1 MSCIFHFW
9 MYIISRETKTNKRN
23 MKMKKSNYELSF
35 IDAIQACLNNKGF
48 IRGDDFGKGLYVK
61 TDEDGLLVIINGNN
75 YHRKHMDLYINRE
88 LMGRKWKLFQV
99 ANQTELND

>member
-1 MSCIFHFW
+1 
-9 MYIISRETKTNKRN
+9 
-23 MKMKKSNYELSF
+23 MKKSNYELSF

-61 TDEDGLLVIINGNN
+61 KDKDGLLIIIHGHN
-75 YHRKHMDLYINRE
+75 YHEGQKVYKNHRKYMDLYINDG
-88 LMGRKWKLFQV
+88 LMNQKWKLFQV